1 MAARRS
7 FPRIGLALG
16 GGGAAAFAEIGV
28 VEALRAAGF
37 RVDCV
42 AGSSAGSVVGAA
54 IAAGRLPDLADAMSK
69 LTRRRALWLFDP
81 VWPKRGLFL
90 AKSSMDFVRPFI
102 GERIEELDIPYA
114 AIAADLDT
122 GEEVVID
129 RGCVADAVRASIAI
143 PGLFSPS
150 QIDGRWLVDGC
161 LVDPLPVGPTRKL
174 GADFVI
180 AVNVLPMGDRT
191 HDRYLEAFRAL
202 RRPSLVRRLRELLS
216 SGDAKAVLDEPM
228 ARAAEGD
235 PGLLA
240 VLSQAS
246 LIVQSRIAVA
256 RLREEAPDFLIHVPL
271 PPLGLFDFESVRG
284 AIARG
289 REVAEAAIADLR
301 VALSG
306 AARGNAFERLRRR
319 LATRRRVPAI
329 PARTADS
336 PA

>member
-1 MAARRS
+1 MATRRS
-7 FPRIGLALG
+7 SPRIGLALG

-54 IAAGRLPDLADAMSK
+54 IAAGRLQDLADAMSK

-102 GERIEELDIPYA
+102 GERIEELDMPYA
-114 AIAADLDT
+114 AIAADLET

-129 RGCVADAVRASIAI
+129 HGCVADAVRASIAI

-191 HDRYLEAFRAL
+191 HDHYLEAFRAL
-202 RRPSLVRRLRELLS
+202 RRPSLVRRLRKLIS

-284 AIARG
+284 AIDRG
-289 REVAEAAIADLR
+289 REVAEAAIGDLR

-306 AARGNAFERLRRR
+306 ATRGTALERLRRR
-319 LATRRRVPAI
+319 WAPRRRVPI
-329 PARTADS
+329 RARTADS
-336 PA
+336 AA